1 MMRRPW
7 IGGKDFHNF
16 HWTKRTSSRRGP
28 KKLGGKEFLGG
39 LLLVL
44 FFLEKRGEG

>member
-1 MMRRPW
+1 MRSAW

-16 HWTKRTSSRRGP
+16 HWTKKTSSRKGHE
-28 KKLGGKEFLGG
+28 KLGEEEFVGG

-44 FFLEKRGEG
+44 FFLGRKGEG